1 VKVGSSSHKYSHS
14 YQVIKQ
20 TIIIIII
27 IIIIIKAIKHNARD
41 NGMKEKDI
49 IKFLF
54 SRYPLLNFVKITKR
68 RNNRIF
74 VTLI

>member
-1 VKVGSSSHKYSHS
+1 M
-14 YQVIKQ
+14 
-20 TIIIIII
+20 
-27 IIIIIKAIKHNARD
+27 KHNARD
-41 NGMKEKDI
+41 NRIKEKD

-54 SRYPLLNFVKITKR
+54 SRYPLLNVVKTAKR